1 MSKLNELMQGNPI
14 KNEIA
19 VKNEEG
25 KTSKI
30 FLYGTVGSYYG
41 FSLNRIQEALKNIE
55 GNEIEIHIN
64 SYGGDLF
71 EGIAIKNLLKQR
83 DEKIIIYIDGIA
95 ASAASIIAMSGDE
108 IIIPADAQLMIH
120 NPWTFAAGNAK
131 ELHKIADDLIKM
143 QTSLEESYLKRFVGS
158 REELKTLLDEETYLT
173 AEESIAFGLADR
185 LDEAIIEDKVK
196 EKTSAKAKLLETLNS
211 SKKEIAAETKKP
223 EEEQKEI
230 KSMNIFENLI
240 NIMEAK

>member
-1 MSKLNELMQGNPI
+1 MSKLNELMQANPI

-19 VKNEEG
+19 VKSEEG
-25 KTSKI
+25 KNSKI

-41 FSLNRIQEALKNIE
+41 VSLDSIQEALNNVE

-120 NPWTFAAGNAK
+120 NPWTFAGGNAK

-185 LDEAIIEDKVK
+185 MDEKINEDTSK
-196 EKTSAKAKLLETLNS
+196 EPISAKAKLLNMLNS
-211 SKKEIAAETKKP
+211 KKTDIKKEIAAEAKNQKKN
-223 EEEQKEI
+223 KK
-230 KSMNIFENLI
+230 KSNQ
-240 NIMEAK
+240 